1 VALTVLFLTVVY
13 VRRLPDR
20 APEIPGALVGRLQT
34 ARQAKLRASQPTE
47 LWLHLPDLALGK
59 TRIIGTIGV
68 CALDAKARSRPSRSI
83 LTRLQGNGDFEVI
96 VFGDKAILDEGGFM
110 V

>member
-1 VALTVLFLTVVY
+1 MALIALFLTVVY

-34 ARQAKLRASQPTE
+34 ARQAKLRASQSTE
-47 LWLHLPDLALGK
+47 LYLHRTDLVPGK

-68 CALDAKARSRPSRSI
+68 CALDTKARSRPSRSI
-83 LTRLQGNGDFEVI
+83 LTRLQGNGEFEVV
-96 VFGDKAILDEGGFM
+96 VFGDKAILDEGGFI